1 MSPDQTAPDLP
12 PKPGDRLAWVD
23 IAKGL
28 CMVAV
33 VALWVGRAMEWK
45 AGWIVPFETFAR
57 PFRMPDFFLL
67 SGLFVGAVLHRPW
80 RSYLDTKVVHY
91 WYFLLLWTLILV
103 PLLWLGGSAQRPVS
117 TADALALLA
126 YRLYKPE
133 AMLWFILMLPLYFVA
148 ARLLQRLPVAL
159 VLPLAALAMVAQPHT
174 GIPPLDW
181 FAKYFVFFYAGHV
194 LSARVLALAQW
205 ARAHPVATLALLA
218 AWVPLNHWFTTGAH
232 ANEGAALL
240 VFGFLG
246 IAAVVLGS
254 AWLSRW
260 RAAGLLRW
268 LGSQSLVIYLG
279 FFIPMLAI
287 LRALRPV
294 APRLGEDAVAT
305 LAWAG
310 SIAVALAL
318 GWALRRTPLRW
329 LYERPA
335 WLTLRPR
342 AASAEAGALAAS
354 ATSATSAGTR
364 QWLPS
369 SNA

>member
-1 MSPDQTAPDLP
+1 MA
-12 PKPGDRLAWVD
+12 GDRLAWVD

-33 VALWVGRAMEWK
+33 VALWVGRAMDGK

-67 SGLFVGAVLHRPW
+67 SGLFVGAVLQRPW

-91 WYFLLLWTLILV
+91 GYFLLLWTLIIV
-103 PLLWLGGSAQRPVS
+103 PLLWLGGSAQRPESV
-117 TADALALLA
+117 TEALALLV

-148 ARLLQRLPVAL
+148 ARLLQRVPVAL
-159 VLPLAALAMVAQPHT
+159 VLPLAALAMVAQLHT

-181 FAKYFVFFYAGHV
+181 FAKYFVFFYVGHV
-194 LSARVLALAQW
+194 LSVRVLALAQW
-205 ARAHPVATLALLA
+205 AREHPALTLALLA
-218 AWVPLNHWFTTGAH
+218 AWVPLNHGFTRSAH
-232 ANEGAALL
+232 ADQGAALL

-246 IAAVVLGS
+246 IAAVVLAS
-254 AWLSRW
+254 AWLARW
-260 RAAGLLRW
+260 RAAEPLRW

-279 FFIPMLAI
+279 FFIPMLVI
-287 LRALRPV
+287 LRGLRPV
-294 APRLGEDAVAT
+294 EPQLGEDAVAT

-318 GWALRRTPLRW
+318 GWALQRTPLRF
-329 LYERPA
+329 LYQRPA
-335 WLTLRPR
+335 WLTLLPR
-342 AASAEAGALAAS
+342 GGAAGATPASAGR
-354 ATSATSAGTR
+354 R

-369 SNA
+369 SKA